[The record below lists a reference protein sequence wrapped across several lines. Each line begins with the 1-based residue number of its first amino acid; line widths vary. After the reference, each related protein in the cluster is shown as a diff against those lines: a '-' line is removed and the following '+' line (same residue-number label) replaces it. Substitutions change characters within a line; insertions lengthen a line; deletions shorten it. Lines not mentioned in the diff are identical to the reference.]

1 MIMTHLVVIVPQI
14 VRNLEIKLEKENK
27 KLKVGEDHVTVTIH
41 GMCSYSILGGVF
53 VTGT

>member
-1 MIMTHLVVIVPQI
+1 MQDA
-14 VRNLEIKLEKENK
+14 NLKIKLEKENK
-27 KLKVGEDHVTVTIH
+27 KIKLLKVGEDHVTVTIH